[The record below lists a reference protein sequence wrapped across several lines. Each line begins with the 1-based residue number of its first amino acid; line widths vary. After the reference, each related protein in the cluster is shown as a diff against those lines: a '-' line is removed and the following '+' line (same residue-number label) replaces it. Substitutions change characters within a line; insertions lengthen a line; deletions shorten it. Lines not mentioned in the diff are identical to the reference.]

1 MIYFDIGIERLI
13 PIQLMGDG
21 ISRLLSILMA
31 MASFENGIIL
41 IDEIENGLHATALE
55 HLWNIIKEGSETYN
69 VQIFA
74 TTHSLECVKTFS
86 NVFNQ
91 EVLPTD
97 SSRLYRIEKSSSDEF
112 KSFKYNAEILK
123 ASVDSNWEVR

>member
-21 ISRLLSILMA
+21 ISRLMSVLMV
-31 MASFENGIIL
+31 MAFFENGIIL

-55 HLWNIIKEGSETYN
+55 HLWSIIKEGSEAYN

-74 TTHSLECVKTFS
+74 TTHSLECVRTFS
-86 NVFNQ
+86 NIFNQ

-97 SSRLYRIEKSSSDEF
+97 TSRLFRIEKSQSDEF
-112 KSFKYNAEILK
+112 KAFKYNAEVLK
-123 ASVDSNWEVR
+123 ASVDNNWEVR